1 MPAFEYSG
9 RAGGRTVDGIIEA
22 ASAEAVADQL
32 VNQGITPVTIQ
43 ETKASEPSGAKSPWT
58 GWFQKKVALP
68 ELIMFSRQMYTLNKS
83 GVPIMQALLGLANT
97 TKNPALAQVEREVA
111 ADLEAGLTMSNALKR
126 HPKIFSPLY
135 VSLVQ
140 VGENTG
146 RLDTAFLQAS
156 NYLDLEYE
164 TRQRI
169 KSATRYPIMV
179 IMAIVV
185 AIIIINIFVVPAFA
199 DIFSQYQKE
208 LPLPT
213 RILIGTSDFTLN
225 YWPVI
230 LVALALLAFAFNR
243 YVRTA
248 RGKIQFHRL
257 LLRLPVIGQIFETIV
272 LGRFS
277 RSMAVMLRSGI
288 PIIQSLQTTAGA
300 VGNAYVKVKV
310 EEMRE
315 STERGS
321 KITSAAHATNMF
333 TPLVLQMIAVGEETG
348 SMEVL
353 LDEVADYYER
363 DVDYDLKRL
372 SSAIEPIMIVIIAAM
387 VLVLALGVFLPLWE
401 LSSTVQ

>member
-32 VNQGITPVTIQ
+32 INQGITPVTIQ
-43 ETKASEPSGAKSPWT
+43 ETKASEPSEAKSSWT
-58 GWFQKKVALP
+58 SWFQKKVALP

-97 TKNPALAQVEREVA
+97 TRNPALAQVEREVA

-185 AIIIINIFVVPAFA
+185 AVVIINIFVVPAFA

-213 RILIGTSDFTLN
+213 RILIGTSEFTLN
-225 YWPVI
+225 YWPAI

-243 YVRTA
+243 YVSTT

-257 LLRLPVIGQIFETIV
+257 LLKLPVIGQIFETIV

>member
-1 MPAFEYSG
+1 MPAYAYSG
-9 RAGGRTVDGIIEA
+9 RAGGQIVNGTIEA
-22 ASAEAVADQL
+22 ATAEGVADQL
-32 VNQGITPVTIQ
+32 MNQGITPITIQ
-43 ETKASEPSGAKSPWT
+43 VSKEKGSKKPTQSWT
-58 GWFQKKVALP
+58 TLFQKKVELP
-68 ELIMFSRQMYTLNKS
+68 ELIMFSRQMHTLNKS

-97 TKNPALAQVEREVA
+97 TRNPALAEVEREVA
-111 ADLEAGLTMSNALKR
+111 SDLESGLSMSKAFKK
-126 HPKIFSPLY
+126 HPNVFPPLY

-164 TRQRI
+164 TRQRV
-169 KSATRYPIMV
+169 KSAIRYPIMV
-179 IMAIVV
+179 VMAISV
-185 AIIIINIFVVPAFA
+185 ALVIINVFVVPAFA
-199 DIFSQYQKE
+199 DIFAQYQKE

-213 RILIGTSDFTLN
+213 RILIGTSNFMIH
-225 YWPVI
+225 YWPAI
-230 LVALALLAFAFNR
+230 LVTLAFLAFTFKR
-243 YVRTA
+243 YLKTKK
-248 RGKIQFHRL
+248 GKIHFHHL
-257 LLRLPVIGQIFETIV
+257 LLRLPVMGRVFETIV

-288 PIIQSLQTTAGA
+288 PIIQALQTTAGA
-300 VGNAYVKVKV
+300 VGNEYVRTKV

-321 KITSAAHATNMF
+321 KITSAAHATKMF

-401 LSSTVQ
+401 LSSTVK